1 MILKFNTIIF
11 NIIFIYNIFL
21 INSSGIIFINFDLD
35 NDTYTNLTKQY
46 KSFYKYT
53 NPDDDISSEW
63 YHSDKNFNN
72 YIFSTDIGYNKDKKL
87 HIDLYYDEKTYFSCD
102 YLIKNTKLEKEY
114 LGKNYVIDKKDN
126 NKITVK
132 KLTTS
137 NLKYDENILKD
148 DYIYYIPKKIIEE
161 IKNHKVNPIYTLL
174 QTMYIKY
181 FNELQKEV
189 FNIDEDETK
198 NLPFKITYKN
208 GDIYIECIPK
218 NFKNLIGE
226 TEKPVYTLKFKPK
239 DKDRFKIPNDYI
251 NIEEYENIIENFK
264 YEYKNYKKLNKK
276 EIKYTF
282 LKSLKNN
289 GNKILKEI
297 GEKALV
303 DDIGGKTLVDDIDI
317 YDTTLV
323 SVNDNNPLPSETLYI
338 NIHGIFIKEE
348 TYKNIENFKKDME
361 EILKELSNNKEEN
374 IEKLYEI
381 AKKAIESLKKYNIQD
396 YANQKNKIGIDNTL
410 EKCYHNEKGTGI
422 YETII
427 RTIFLKIIK
436 NNLKA
441 PEEKIKKL
449 EEITK
454 FNYNIKENFPS
465 KKITITDKE
474 ITEIKL
480 SIKHA
485 FKKIYDEILENIGE
499 NENFFSNNNILSYDD
514 NKYPYYFNFVKES
527 DQEETKDFR
536 KYFYTLNSNIDMKIY
551 KYERSIKNY
560 LKVNFDKD
568 NSIDFQESIVNDLNK
583 LSRFFDNDLR
593 IADIDSEIEEEIL
606 NQRRWFREY
615 HNYDFEF
622 RDKDDKILDKNF
634 IIPKT
639 TKTYEIKLKIIRI
652 EKNKVKKKN
661 IMKPKIDEIN
671 SKKNDSIN
679 HEKENIKEKN
689 KVKKKNIMNHKIDEI
704 NSKKNDSI
712 NYEKENITEK
722 NNLHTLIETDK
733 INKTSKIT
741 KNTTDTNILNINT
754 RQNNN
759 NNSNNVNGNKCRCC
773 SCCRKT

>member
-72 YIFSTDIGYNKDKKL
+72 YIFSNSIGYYKDKKL
-87 HIDLYYDEKTYFSCD
+87 HMDLHYDEKTYFSCD

-126 NKITVK
+126 NKITIK

-148 DYIYYIPKKIIEE
+148 DYIYYIPQKIIEE
-161 IKNHKVNPIYTLL
+161 IKNRKVNPIYTLL

-181 FNELQKEV
+181 FNELQKKV

-208 GDIYIECIPK
+208 GEIYIECIPK

-239 DKDRFKIPNDYI
+239 DKIDCKIPNDYI

-303 DDIGGKTLVDDIDI
+303 DDIWGKALVDDIDI

-323 SVNDNNPLPSETLYI
+323 SVNDNNPLASETLYI

-361 EILKELSNNKEEN
+361 EISKELSNNKEEN

-381 AKKAIESLKKYNIQD
+381 AKKTIESLKKYNIQD

-465 KKITITDKE
+465 KKITITDEE

-485 FKKIYDEILENIGE
+485 FKKIYNEILKKIGE

-527 DQEETKDFR
+527 DQKEAKDFK
-536 KYFYTLNSNIDMKIY
+536 KYFDNLNYNIDRKIY

-568 NSIDFQESIVNDLNK
+568 NSIDFQESIVNDLNN
-583 LSRFFDNDLR
+583 LSRFFNNDLR
-593 IADIDSEIEEEIL
+593 IADIDSEIEKGIL
-606 NQRRWFREY
+606 NQRSWFKKY
-615 HNYDFEF
+615 NNYDFEF

-661 IMKPKIDEIN
+661 IMNPKIDEIN

-679 HEKENIKEKN
+679 HEKENIKEK
-689 KVKKKNIMNHKIDEI
+689 
-704 NSKKNDSI
+704 
-712 NYEKENITEK
+712 ENITEK
-722 NNLHTLIETDK
+722 NNLHTLIKTDK

-741 KNTTDTNILNINT
+741 KNTTDTNIADRNT

-773 SCCRKT
+773 CCCGKT